1 MGFGMTNGTGKTGY
15 YAKRAYDTAN
25 EASTTATEALELAE
39 EAIERIEARV
49 IKTLPTQDGTLTY
62 NGSEQSPTWNN
73 VTPGSLTFG
82 GVLAATNAGSYTA
95 TCTPAKGY
103 KWEDGKVDPK
113 NIVWTI
119 GRQVIYDVPTQT
131 GVIEYDGTSKTPTFV
146 NVDTDKMTMGG
157 VQTGTNVGTY
167 YATATPKSNYQWID
181 GVEPKSIPWSI
192 IQEALTVPAQ
202 SGTVTYTGSAQSP
215 TLDANYDSTKMTLSG
230 DTTGINAGT
239 YSLTVSLTDAVN
251 YRWADG
257 TATDKTVSWTIER
270 QAITT
275 VPTQSPALTYNNTT
289 QTVTFA
295 NYDPDK
301 LTLSG
306 TTTGTDAGSYTAV
319 FTPKANYQWGDADAT
334 DPKEVTWSIGKAA
347 GSVTLSP
354 ATITLDTSTLTDTI
368 TVTRTGDG
376 AISAVSSDTS
386 IATVSLSGTTITV
399 TAVANGSATVT
410 VSVAAGT
417 NWLAPTDATASVAV
431 SLLPAAGNPLNDYS
445 WADISTIAKAGVGA
459 DYFDVG
465 DVKMITLNGKVGDYL
480 TLSNQ
485 SLGVFI
491 LGFNH
496 ADNGAADNNIIF
508 GGFKSALTSGVDVAL
523 CDSRYN
529 TSVTGIH
536 YSDGGKCFNMNH
548 TGQESDSESAGFR
561 GTNYGGWKGSD
572 LRYDIIGATNI
583 QPSEYNQNKTTSNVG
598 YDATAATLTN
608 PVADTLLAAL
618 PSDLRSVIRLRTHYV
633 DNVGTSSNVATNVT
647 AVTDAVFLLAEYEI
661 SGSRVCA
668 NQYEQNRQSQFAY
681 YVAGNSKLKKK
692 HSDNSTDI
700 RWWESSPFPNNLSF
714 CEVNNSPA
722 ESAESADYSQGLA
735 PAFKV

>member
-119 GRQVIYDVPTQT
+119 GRQVIYDVPAQS
-131 GVIEYDGTSKTPTFV
+131 GVIEYDGTEKTPTFV

-202 SGTVTYTGSAQSP
+202 SGTLTYTGSAQSP
-215 TLDANYDSTKMTLSG
+215 TLDANYDSTKMMLSG
-230 DTTGINAGT
+230 DTTGTNAGT

-257 TATDKTVSWTIER
+257 TATDKTVAWTIDR

-289 QTVTFA
+289 QTVTWA
-295 NYDPDK
+295 DYDSDK

-306 TTTGTDAGSYTAV
+306 TTTGTDAGNYTAV
-319 FTPKANYQWGDADAT
+319 FTPKSNYQWSDSDAT

-347 GSVTLSP
+347 GSVSLSP
-354 ATITLDTSTLTDTI
+354 ASITLDTSTLTDTI

-386 IATVSLSGTTITV
+386 IATVSVSGTTVTV

-431 SLLPAAGNPLNDYS
+431 QLIPNVLNDAT
-445 WADISTIAKAGVGA
+445 WAQISQVAQAGTG
-459 DYFDVG
+459 DTYWDVG
-465 DVKMITLNGKVGDYL
+465 DVKMITLNGKIGDYFTATNL
-480 TLSNQ
+480 

-491 LGFNH
+491 LDFNH
-496 ADNGAADNNIIF
+496 KDNNISDNNIIF
-508 GGFKSALTSGVDVAL
+508 GCFKKNLIGGPDVCL
-523 CDSRYN
+523 EDSLYN
-529 TSVTGIH
+529 TRSR
-536 YSDGGKCFNMNH
+536 DGAKCFNMNH
-548 TGQESDSESAGFR
+548 WGNKNGGGFR
-561 GTNYGGWKGSD
+561 GSD
-572 LRYDIIGATNI
+572 LRYDILGATST
-583 QPSEYNQNKTTSNVG
+583 QPSVYGTIKDFHNVG

-608 PVADTLLAAL
+608 PKADTFLAAL
-618 PSDLRSVIRLRTHYV
+618 PSELRSVIRLRTQYV
-633 DNVGTSSNVATNVT
+633 FNQCLTPDEQGYDT
-647 AVTDAVFLLAEYEI
+647 APFIDAVSLLAEFEVHGERFYA
-661 SGSRVCA
+661 R
-668 NQYEQNRQSQFAY
+668 NTEQNYQAQMEY
-681 YVAGNSKLKKK
+681 YKNGNSKCKYKNSSVSTKAKWLYSSICS
-692 HSDNSTDI
+692 SDSYNFCIGYDNV
-700 RWWESSPFPNNLSF
+700 SSYDG
-714 CEVNNSPA
+714 
-722 ESAESADYSQGLA
+722 ADYSFGLA
-735 PAFKV
+735 PAFKI